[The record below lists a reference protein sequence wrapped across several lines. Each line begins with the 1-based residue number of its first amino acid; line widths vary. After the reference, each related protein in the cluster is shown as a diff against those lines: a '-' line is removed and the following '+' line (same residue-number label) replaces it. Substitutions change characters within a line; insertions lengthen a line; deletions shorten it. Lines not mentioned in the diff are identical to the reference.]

1 MGRPLERSPR
11 NRSCPGGRGGTDR
24 RGLPRTLMDFCVIA
38 ARKVDGTC
46 GRSPD
51 GHLRGAADR
60 VPGVTTMDTAV
71 FIEKF
76 TTCRRLRANRRPSSP
91 HMTWGARNTVGDRT
105 GKAVCHQRVSGQT
118 AVAVISRAGMKIA
131 HP

>member
-60 VPGVTTMDTAV
+60 VPGV
-71 FIEKF
+71 
-76 TTCRRLRANRRPSSP
+76 
-91 HMTWGARNTVGDRT
+91 
-105 GKAVCHQRVSGQT
+105 
-118 AVAVISRAGMKIA
+118 
-131 HP
+131 

>member
-11 NRSCPGGRGGTDR
+11 NSSCPGGEAGPDR
-24 RGLPRTLMDFCVIA
+24 HGLPRTLMDFCTIA
-38 ARKVDGTC
+38 DRKVDGTC

-51 GHLRGAADR
+51 GHLREAAVR

-76 TTCRRLRANRRPSSP
+76 TACRRLRANRRRSSP
-91 HMTWGARNTVGDRT
+91 HLTWGARNTVGDRT
-105 GKAVCHQRVSGQT
+105 WKGC
-118 AVAVISRAGMKIA
+118 VISASRVRQRSRRSRVRE
-131 HP
+131 